1 RRRPCGGSA
10 VTPPSPLGCGG
21 IPTPA
26 SLTQSNAPVHIDV
39 GGQMYTSSLGTLT
52 KYPESRISRLFDGT
66 EPIVLDRL
74 KQHYFID
81 RDGHMFRYI
90 LNFRTS
96 KLLIPDDFTEFS
108 LLYEEACFFQHTPL
122 QSQLQRWRR
131 QRGCRSSWPECLLV
145 HAAPELGEEVSVS
158 AQRAVIQEVFPEVG
172 DLLRPAMN
180 SCRNPESTHVSR
192 FPLSSCCGLS
202 WVQVLER
209 LQRSGFCIT
218 CSCGGGV
225 DSSQFTEYFLQREAR
240 KQPQHQSAT
249 RDEQSP
255 TQ

>member
-1 RRRPCGGSA
+1 
-10 VTPPSPLGCGG
+10 
-21 IPTPA
+21 
-26 SLTQSNAPVHIDV
+26 
-39 GGQMYTSSLGTLT
+39 M
-52 KYPESRISRLFDGT
+52 
-66 EPIVLDRL
+66 LDRL

-90 LNFRTS
+90 LNFLRTS
-96 KLLIPDDFTEFS
+96 KLLIPDDFTVSVASGAVPAQGGTSCWVSAGAGERGWPTLTCTRPLCCLQEFS
-108 LLYEEACFFQHTPL
+108 LLYEEACFFQLAPL

-172 DLLRPAMN
+172 DLLRPALN

-202 WVQVLER
+202 WVQVQIPGLGHPWGPPVT
-209 LQRSGFCIT
+209 LSG
-218 CSCGGGV
+218 
-225 DSSQFTEYFLQREAR
+225 SSV
-240 KQPQHQSAT
+240 
-249 RDEQSP
+249 
-255 TQ
+255 